1 MHIYDEKQ
9 MSEANRRFNDIESC
23 IIVGID
29 EKRGVRYKPVWGNIE
44 DWIRPRDFEVESYRI
59 GDWIDMIFSTVTTQG
74 HTSIKSAR
82 FIGKTP
88 KRFIPKK

>member
-1 MHIYDEKQ
+1 MYIYDEKQ

-29 EKRGVRYKPVWGNIE
+29 ENRGVRYKPVQGNIE
-44 DWIRPRDFEVESYRI
+44 DWILPRDFEVESYRI
-59 GDWIDMIFSTVTTQG
+59 
-74 HTSIKSAR
+74 IKSAR